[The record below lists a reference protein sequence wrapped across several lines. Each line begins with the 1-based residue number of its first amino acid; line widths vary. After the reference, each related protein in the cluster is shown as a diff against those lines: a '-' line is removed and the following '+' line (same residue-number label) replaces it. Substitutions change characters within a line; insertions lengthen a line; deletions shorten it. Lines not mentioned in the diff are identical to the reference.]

1 MVLVLVLFV
10 GVFYSPNLGFLFLR
24 IIIKISFLMSLNI
37 SNFSI
42 FEALS
47 HEATDIPFYC
57 ESFLNST
64 FALLLL
70 LTLWILSLFPYHSSL
85 HCSDFIS
92 QRASSIFYGHHEGIK
107 RTKEKKPLRVV
118 PMLTMLEQELR
129 KIWSKPGDVETK
141 ESQLVRIYHTPS
153 LL

>member
-1 MVLVLVLFV
+1 MELFWFV
-10 GVFYSPNLGFLFLR
+10 GVFFPPFGFVFLR

-37 SNFSI
+37 PNFSI

-47 HEATDIPFYC
+47 HEATDFPFYC

-92 QRASSIFYGHHEGIK
+92 QRASSIFYGHREGIK
-107 RTKEKKPLRVV
+107 RTKEDLESGANVDHAETGTYENLVKARRCGNKGERV
-118 PMLTMLEQELR
+118 
-129 KIWSKPGDVETK
+129 S
-141 ESQLVRIYHTPS
+141 
-153 LL
+153 